1 MPKEPMKNSPS
12 KPSKPSKGKPKPK
25 PAKRDKGY

>member
-1 MPKEPMKNSPS
+1 MPKEPMKNS
-12 KPSKPSKGKPKPK
+12 PSKPSKGKPKPK